1 MKDDQEFSR
10 SRRWWRVFQIEGT
23 ACARAEHFA
32 NLWHGHKRPESW
44 VFPPYTREVWSRE
57 SELVGPERRP
67 GGLVRTNQEKWRQI
81 KPWSPNS
88 LSNAVF
94 TTLYS
99 FTFQSKS
106 YFSFRYCG
114 LIPLTPTFSFINKY
128 AFMIREC
135 EIYGRWL
142 SKNTHILKRKKLK
155 GLMFWNRL
163 QIFDYLYAKYWN
175 KASKEMTVGVLEIK
189 LNRKKSTCNTT
200 QRAVETD
207 VKFWG
212 GVKNILQIFW

>member
-1 MKDDQEFSR
+1 
-10 SRRWWRVFQIEGT
+10 
-23 ACARAEHFA
+23 
-32 NLWHGHKRPESW
+32 
-44 VFPPYTREVWSRE
+44 
-57 SELVGPERRP
+57 
-67 GGLVRTNQEKWRQI
+67 
-81 KPWSPNS
+81 
-88 LSNAVF
+88 
-94 TTLYS
+94 
-99 FTFQSKS
+99 
-106 YFSFRYCG
+106 
-114 LIPLTPTFSFINKY
+114 
-128 AFMIREC
+128 MIREC